1 MKVLVNGIPLLTPLT
16 GIGQYIKS
24 LFTAMHNQADAD
36 IWMYYGSSCTRG
48 VNPPSGAVTDL
59 TKKGYGLAR
68 RWLPRPRTARRWL
81 EKGLFR
87 YHTRGW
93 LGAAA
98 LYHEPNYV
106 AMPYDGPTVLTVC
119 DMSCFDLPETHPA
132 ERIAIMQRDFPA
144 SLKRADQVIVISEAT
159 RVALKRWFDV
169 PDARITTTY
178 LAADARYT
186 QVSLAQQVT
195 DLAPLGLQPGG
206 YVLCV
211 GTLEPRKN
219 LSTLFE
225 AYAGLPKPLRKRFP
239 LVVVGMKGWHTD
251 AVLRSAEQ
259 LLQAGELRFPG
270 YVADA
275 LMPSVYAG
283 AAAFCY
289 PSRYEGFGLP
299 VLEAMACGAP
309 VLTTTATSLPEV
321 AGDAGLLVDPDD
333 VHGMR
338 LGLARVLEDSALAQ
352 SMRER
357 GLQRAAQFSWAR
369 CATETMA
376 VYQDVLRRR
385 GAERA

>member
-1 MKVLVNGIPLLTPLT
+1 MKVLVNGIPLLPPLT
-16 GIGQYIKS
+16 GIGHYIKA
-24 LFTAMHNQADAD
+24 LFTQMHAQAEAD
-36 IWMYYGSSCTRG
+36 VWMYYGSSCSQGVAPPDGAATR
-48 VNPPSGAVTDL
+48 VAQ
-59 TKKGYGLAR
+59 KGYGLAK
-68 RWLPRPRTARRWL
+68 RWLPRPRAARRWL

-87 YHTRGW
+87 WHT
-93 LGAAA
+93 LGLGSAPVV
-98 LYHEPNYV
+98 YHEPNYV
-106 AMPYDGPTVLTVC
+106 ALPYDGPTVLTVC
-119 DMSCFDLPETHPA
+119 DMSCFDLPDTHPA

-144 SLKRADQVIVISEAT
+144 SLARADQVIVISEAT
-159 RVALKRWFDV
+159 RTALKRWFDV

-178 LAADARYT
+178 LAADARYAP
-186 QVSLAQQVT
+186 VDGAQQT
-195 DLAPLGLQPGG
+195 RDLAALGLQPGG

-219 LSTLFE
+219 LQTLFD

-259 LLQAGELRFPG
+259 LLQAGELRLAG
-270 YVADA
+270 YVPDA

-299 VLEAMACGAP
+299 VLEAMACGTP

-321 AGDAGLLVDPDD
+321 AGDAGLLTDPDD
-333 VHGMR
+333 VLGIR
-338 LGLARVLEDSALAQ
+338 QGLARMLDDADLARD
-352 SMRER
+352 MRER

-369 CATETMA
+369 CATETVA
-376 VYQDVLRRR
+376 VYRDVLS
-385 GAERA
+385 GKKAHRA